1 MINNGYKEAPRSA
14 CIICPYHSNKEWDKM
29 KRNNPN
35 EFKIAVAFDEELRK
49 SKISQFVNKLDGE
62 IYLHRSLIPL
72 KDINFKEYENP
83 QYSLFDDECSGMCG
97 V

>member
-1 MINNGYKEAPRSA
+1 MEYAADDVNVGYMSCLLFMNSEGT
-14 CIICPYHSNKEWDKM
+14 
-29 KRNNPN
+29 
-35 EFKIAVAFDEELRK
+35 L
-49 SKISQFVNKLDGE
+49 VNKLDGE

-72 KDINFKEYENP
+72 KDINFKAQENP